1 MQTQTTIAQT
11 IARKA
16 IRRAVAPQEFR
27 PAISY
32 DDLRVLNKD
41 QQIVPLRF
49 NRAQRHLLAHLT
61 GRDLVVKARQL
72 GISTGIQAKFFID
85 ATHETARQAT
95 MAHDDAGTTMLREM
109 QRTFYDELPEALQ
122 PRRSTNNTTFTR
134 YSDTKSTVLSST
146 AGGTGA
152 KGRAGSY
159 SHFHGS
165 EVAYWIRAAKL
176 MAGVMQAIPMGKGL
190 IVLESTGNGQQGWFY
205 ERVLAALDGD
215 PTFALH
221 FYAWWWAD
229 EYRLTP
235 SAPLTLT
242 DEEAALVEAHGLD
255 MAQIAWRRAKQQELG
270 AAFQQEYPESVLA
283 AFIASGAG
291 YFNLRESMFTAPRD
305 AVYLAGH
312 RYVAGLDF
320 GQANDYTVCIVID
333 ATTRQQVAILRIN
346 RLPWA
351 EMRRQVIALCMAW
364 GVGTLVA
371 EANSMGSTNIE
382 ALVQEMDAAK
392 CDTGILAF
400 DMTHASKTTAAAEY
414 RLALEEGGLTLLQPA
429 AREVGD
435 GELRD
440 PAAIQ
445 RHELG
450 AFTSKQT
457 ATGVWVLSAPGDEH
471 DDTVIAGMLAWH
483 AAGAGPL
490 ILFETG

>member
-1 MQTQTTIAQT
+1 MQAQT
-11 IARKA
+11 LIPQIIARRA
-16 IRRAVAPQEFR
+16 IRRATHPADFR
-27 PAISY
+27 PHLSY

-41 QQIVPLRF
+41 QQIVPLVL
-49 NRAQRHLLAHLT
+49 NRAQRHLLDHLT

-85 ATHETARQAT
+85 ATHTTARQAT
-95 MAHDDAGTTMLREM
+95 MAHDDPGTTMLREM

-122 PRRSTNNTTFTR
+122 PPRSTNNTTFTR
-134 YSDTKSTVLSST
+134 YTDTKSVVFSST

-165 EVAYWIRAAKL
+165 EVAYWLRAAKL
-176 MAGVMQAIPMGKGL
+176 MAGVMQAIPMGQGL

-221 FYAWWWAD
+221 FYPWWWAD

-235 SAPLTLT
+235 DGPLTLT
-242 DEEAALVEAHGLD
+242 DEEAALIEAHGLD
-255 MAQIAWRRAKQQELG
+255 MAQIAWRRAKQRELG
-270 AAFQQEYPESVLA
+270 AAFQQEYPEDVLS

-291 YFNLRESMFTAPRD
+291 YFTLRESMFTAPRD

-312 RYVAGLDF
+312 RYVGGLDF
-320 GQANDYTVCIVID
+320 GQANDYTVLSILD

-346 RLPWA
+346 RLPWS

-364 GVGTLVA
+364 GVSVLVA

-382 ALVQEMDAAK
+382 ELVHEMDAAK
-392 CDTGILAF
+392 CETRILAF
-400 DMTHASKTTAAAEY
+400 DTTHASKTTAAAEY

-429 AREVGD
+429 SGMGD

-440 PAAIQ
+440 AAAVQ

-457 ATGVWVLSAPGDEH
+457 PTGVWQLSAPDGEH
-471 DDTVIAGMLAWH
+471 DDTVIAGILAWH
-483 AAGAGPL
+483 GAGAGPL
-490 ILFETG
+490 ILFEIG